1 MTGARTSGGA
11 CGLIRRNAKNLTWAR
26 TAGQRSWKHGYSAR
40 GSSRGAAW
48 LSSARVVRCWVKSR
62 NERNPCPVLACGSKG
77 PRNYQETASDKLEEG
92 GDDVKSS
99 WPLCPG
105 LHTCYN
111 GRYKALQTRKRE
123 LIAKNRSQFGS
134 QAATRLRE
142 AGIASNAVSER
153 WREYVPGPCTH
164 RPSHHESGLY

>member
-1 MTGARTSGGA
+1 MVQFDTTRRTLPGLERQRKAGGNTGSLARD
-11 CGLIRRNAKNLTWAR
+11 CC
-26 TAGQRSWKHGYSAR
+26 
-40 GSSRGAAW
+40 RGAAW

-62 NERNPCPVLACGSKG
+62 NERNPCPVLPSFSWALSGD
-77 PRNYQETASDKLEEG
+77 ASDKLEEG

-111 GRYKALQTRKRE
+111 GRYNAKPTRE
-123 LIAKNRSQFGS
+123 GEPIAENRSQFGL
-134 QAATRLRE
+134 QAATRLHE
-142 AGIASNAVSER
+142 AGIASNGASAWR
-153 WREYVPGPCTH
+153 REYVPGPCTH

>member
-26 TAGQRSWKHGYSAR
+26 NAMDQLMKVGLPARDRSI
-40 GSSRGAAW
+40 GAAW

-62 NERNPCPVLACGSKG
+62 NERNPCPVLPYCKKWNS
-77 PRNYQETASDKLEEG
+77 QETARDNLEEG

-111 GRYKALQTRKRE
+111 GRYKGLPTRE
-123 LIAKNRSQFGS
+123 GEPIPKNRSQFGL
-134 QAATRLRE
+134 QAATRLHE
-142 AGIASNAVSER
+142 AGIANNGRSER
-153 WREYVPGPCTH
+153 CREYVPGPCTH

>member
-1 MTGARTSGGA
+1 MWFNSTH
-11 CGLIRRNAKNLTWAR
+11 AKNLTWAR
-26 TAGQRSWKHGYSAR
+26 TAGQRSWKHDYSAR

-62 NERNPCPVLACGSKG
+62 NERNPCPVLPSFSWELSG
-77 PRNYQETASDKLEEG
+77 TASDKLEEG

-111 GRYKALQTRKRE
+111 GRYNTTLTRE
-123 LIAKNRSQFGS
+123 GEQIGKNRSQFGL
-134 QAATRLRE
+134 QAATRLHE
-142 AGIASNAVSER
+142 AGIASNAASAWR
-153 WREYVPGPCTH
+153 REYVPGPCTH

>member
-11 CGLIRRNAKNLTWAR
+11 CGSIRRNAKNLTWAR
-26 TAGQRSWKHGYSAR
+26 TASQRRWKHRYPAR
-40 GSSRGAAW
+40 EWSRGAAW

-62 NERNPCPVLACGSKG
+62 NERNPYRLVAISSAGHSS
-77 PRNYQETASDKLEEG
+77 ETADLKSEEG

-111 GRYKALQTRKRE
+111 GRYKTPRTRE
-123 LIAKNRSQFGS
+123 GEQIVKNRSQFGL
-134 QAATRLRE
+134 QAATRLHE
-142 AGIASNAVSER
+142 AGIASNGISER
-153 WREYVPGPCTH
+153 YREYVPGPCTH

>member
-11 CGLIRRNAKNLTWAR
+11 CGSIRRNAKNLTWAR
-26 TAGQRSWKHGYSAR
+26 TAMDNLWKQRLLAR
-40 GSSRGAAW
+40 DCSRGAAW

-62 NERNPCPVLACGSKG
+62 NERNPCPVLPSFSWHS
-77 PRNYQETASDKLEEG
+77 QETASDKLEEG

-111 GRYKALQTRKRE
+111 GRYKALQTRERE

-134 QAATRLRE
+134 QAATCLRE

>member
-1 MTGARTSGGA
+1 MVQFDY
-11 CGLIRRNAKNLTWAR
+11 AKNLTWAR
-26 TAGQRSWKHGYSAR
+26 TAGQRRWKHRYPAR

-62 NERNPCPVLACGSKG
+62 NERNPCPVLPYRKVELAGD
-77 PRNYQETASDKLEEG
+77 RQHKLEEG

-111 GRYKALQTRKRE
+111 GRYKGSLTRE
-123 LIAKNRSQFGS
+123 GEPIPKNRSQFGL
-134 QAATRLRE
+134 QAATRLHE
-142 AGIASNAVSER
+142 AGIASNGRSAR
-153 WREYVPGPCTH
+153 CREYVPGPCTH

>member
-1 MTGARTSGGA
+1 MWFNSTH
-11 CGLIRRNAKNLTWAR
+11 AKNLTWAR
-26 TAGQRSWKHGYSAR
+26 TASQRLWKHGYPAR
-40 GSSRGAAW
+40 GWSRGAAW

-62 NERNPCPVLACGSKG
+62 NERNPFLCCHAARRHS
-77 PRNYQETASDKLEEG
+77 QETASDKLEEG

-111 GRYKALQTRKRE
+111 GRYKASLTRE
-123 LIAKNRSQFGS
+123 GEPIAKNRSQFGL
-134 QAATRLRE
+134 QAATRLHE
-142 AGIASNAVSER
+142 AGIASNGRSAR
-153 WREYVPGPCTH
+153 CREYVPGPCTH